1 MKSSDFDLRLK
12 KLLDATGLESVGHYG
27 KNTSQSQKMA
37 NEFIAL
43 FSGKHATCSHK
54 LTEPPMIS
62 KTM

>member
-27 KNTSQSQKMA
+27 MNTSQSQKMA

-43 FSGKHATCSHK
+43 IQESMQLVRSN
-54 LTEPPMIS
+54 
-62 KTM
+62 

>member
-27 KNTSQSQKMA
+27 KNTSKSQNMA

-43 FSGKHATCSHK
+43 FSGSMQLVRTN
-54 LTEPPMIS
+54 
-62 KTM
+62 